1 MKSKIIIL
9 FLSLIT
15 FNTFGQNVEINLFKE
30 CLSENNFKIIKGKV
44 PYLVIRIKN
53 TTGKDIYF
61 KNPFLSVKNELP
73 EFGSS
78 MIHSTYIESNQVIKR
93 DLANSKRGETFFVK
107 IGNSTNFYDA
117 FEVQNEKIF
126 KTKDTIY
133 EIPYINDE
141 LSFIYKSIRLQKILN
156 RKGIKKKLS
165 LFTDKDN
172 DLIPLNEVK
181 KELSFTEFQ
190 GANKELILVKENK
203 FDIKLNKDI
212 FCFLKKGESIDFRIN
227 LIGFRFLGGSYYLSL
242 AFDKFDNY
250 IEYRNKKIILPSNY
264 NNYYLYQGEI
274 KFNDLKIS
282 F

>member
-15 FNTFGQNVEINLFKE
+15 FNTFGQNLEINLFKE

-73 EFGSS
+73 EFSSS